1 MSESEHEVAII
12 ADKETGM
19 AFKSIGIQPLHA
31 QTKEE
36 AGSLLREVS
45 AEYKIIFVTED
56 LAQQLMGVITEYA
69 SQPLPIIIEI
79 PSFRGSLGLG
89 REKMKRITERAVGA
103 DILFREE

>member
-19 AFKSIGIQPLHA
+19 AFKSIGIQPLCA
-31 QTKEE
+31 ESREE
-36 AGSLLREVS
+36 AESLLRKVS
-45 AEYKIIFVTED
+45 EEFKIIFVTED
-56 LAQQLMGVITEYA
+56 LAQHLIGVITEYA
-69 SQPLPIIIEI
+69 SQTLPIIIEI